1 MQAHSQQFRVATM
14 YRMLKIE
21 RSGYYR
27 VVSTEV
33 ARRHAATCSITSM
46 FSTTGN
52 VVMDIWVAL
61 RQ

>member
-1 MQAHSQQFRVATM
+1 MC
-14 YRMLKIE
+14 RMLKIE

-27 VVSTEV
+27 AVSTEV
-33 ARRHAATCSITSM
+33 ARKHAATCSITSM